1 MKLAIICPVKDSAST
16 LPRLLDS
23 YLAQTAFSECVAY
36 FVLDPSTDETERILS
51 AFSAKYPEH
60 AKIIR
65 ADAPQGPGLNRITG
79 IRASEEPFVSFMDSD
94 DELMPDYAKT
104 IIETL
109 SQGYDAIDFSFF
121 TQTRGKR
128 HLCKMRGAKK
138 VLDRYKAIRLLLND
152 SSMRGFLWCK
162 AFCREVLLNDPLVLP
177 QNLFEDMP
185 LAFSSFLHCERI
197 AYIRTPLYV
206 YWKRNGSAMRGNNRE
221 RPSLHVASFLAMF
234 EYAVRIGDKKVKKIV
249 SSAYFRMKLSLK
261 YDIGLAKKD
270 GFAKKETSAIL
281 LKLRSLKQNS

>member
-121 TQTRGKR
+121 KQTRGKR
-128 HLCKMRGAKK
+128 HL
-138 VLDRYKAIRLLLND
+138 
-152 SSMRGFLWCK
+152 
-162 AFCREVLLNDPLVLP
+162 
-177 QNLFEDMP
+177 
-185 LAFSSFLHCERI
+185 
-197 AYIRTPLYV
+197 
-206 YWKRNGSAMRGNNRE
+206 
-221 RPSLHVASFLAMF
+221 
-234 EYAVRIGDKKVKKIV
+234 
-249 SSAYFRMKLSLK
+249 
-261 YDIGLAKKD
+261 
-270 GFAKKETSAIL
+270 
-281 LKLRSLKQNS
+281 